1 MQRNH
6 DDGSEVIIVIA
17 THPRLPP
24 ITFSY
29 SLKAAGAAFADAYAT
44 RRSLPQNSAT
54 LQGAIML
61 TVLLTLAV
69 LSILAS
75 LLFWAACRVG
85 ARGDNEQ

>member
-44 RRSLPQNSAT
+44 RRSLPQN
-54 LQGAIML
+54 AIANQE
-61 TVLLTLAV
+61 VNHANPVGSVSVNPGVAAV
-69 LSILAS
+69 LGSAQS
-75 LLFWAACRVG
+75 G
-85 ARGDNEQ
+85 GEG

>member
-54 LQGAIML
+54 LQGGNHANRPAN
-61 TVLLTLAV
+61 VGSAVNPGVAAV
-69 LSILAS
+69 LGS
-75 LLFWAACRVG
+75 VPG
-85 ARGDNEQ
+85 GGEG

>member
-54 LQGAIML
+54 LQGGNHANRPAD
-61 TVLLTLAV
+61 VGGAVDSVESAV
-69 LSILAS
+69 LGS
-75 LLFWAACRVG
+75 LPCGKAGR
-85 ARGDNEQ
+85 